1 MQEARMPEPTNHKDQ
16 VLDQFTQQAESYTQ
30 LTANLQPHNRP
41 DDLAAFGAT
50 PDDIALDVACGSG
63 GLAIPIAARVRAVT
77 GIDLTPAMIEQGRA
91 RAAAKD
97 LANIDWVVGDV
108 DPLPFADDSFSLVM
122 CSAAVHHFE
131 RPTPVF
137 REMVRVCRP
146 GGRIAIRDLAFAPDK
161 GETFDGM
168 ERKRDPSHVRVL
180 SLDELRALADNLD
193 LTELVVAP
201 YRTPPLPLEA
211 ILATSFPTE
220 CTIDDVRAI
229 FRADAESGE
238 DRLGVQAQA
247 KDGALFIS
255 YPMATLV
262 WRK

>member
-1 MQEARMPEPTNHKDQ
+1 MTEPSTHKAQ

-30 LTANLQPHNRP
+30 LTTSLQPHNRP
-41 DDLAAFGAT
+41 DDLAVFGAT

-63 GLAIPIAARVRAVT
+63 GLAIPIAARVKEVT
-77 GIDLTPAMIEQGRA
+77 AIDLTPAMIEQGKA
-91 RAAAKD
+91 RAVEKGV
-97 LANIDWVVGDV
+97 ANIDWVVGDV
-108 DPLPFADDSFSLVM
+108 DPLPFAGDSFSLVM

-131 RPTPVF
+131 RPAQVF

-161 GETFDGM
+161 GGAFDTM

-180 SLDELRALADNLD
+180 SLDELRALAETLD
-193 LTELVVAP
+193 LTALSVEP

-262 WRK
+262 WCK